1 MFETSKIEL
10 SKSALKQNLAFINN
24 RLKPN
29 TKLCCVVKG
38 NAYGHGLGSYVPMAM
53 KFGVTY
59 FAVHSADEAYHLVQA
74 CETKPDLFIMGS
86 VDGDAISWA
95 VENGIE
101 LAVFDF
107 ERLSLIIQNAKELNK
122 KVKIHI
128 EIETGMWRTGF
139 NLNQIQEL
147 IKVLIQHKE
156 EVEFT
161 GLFTHLA
168 GAESRANHFRI
179 KEQLKI
185 FKAAI
190 AYLKDANLNPKFIHT
205 ACSAGIMNYPDAPGN
220 MVRVGILQYGFWPN
234 KETFIRFCNEV
245 GSDMDVLKRVIRW
258 TSSLMAISEVKSG
271 NFIGYGTSFFAQKN
285 MRIGIVPVGYSH
297 GYNRN
302 LSNVGSVLINGKE
315 APIVG
320 LVNMNSITVD
330 LSNQPQVKKGDV
342 VVLIGNQY
350 KKSISVSSFSDQA
363 HQLNYELLTRLP
375 FKIPRIVKK

>member
-1 MFETSKIEL
+1 
-10 SKSALKQNLAFINN
+10 
-24 RLKPN
+24 
-29 TKLCCVVKG
+29 
-38 NAYGHGLGSYVPMAM
+38 
-53 KFGVTY
+53 
-59 FAVHSADEAYHLVQA
+59 
-74 CETKPDLFIMGS
+74 
-86 VDGDAISWA
+86 
-95 VENGIE
+95 
-101 LAVFDF
+101 
-107 ERLSLIIQNAKELNK
+107 
-122 KVKIHI
+122 
-128 EIETGMWRTGF
+128 
-139 NLNQIQEL
+139 
-147 IKVLIQHKE
+147 
-156 EVEFT
+156 
-161 GLFTHLA
+161 
-168 GAESRANHFRI
+168 
-179 KEQLKI
+179 
-185 FKAAI
+185 
-190 AYLKDANLNPKFIHT
+190 
-205 ACSAGIMNYPDAPGN
+205 MNYPDAPGN